1 MLEGSRIAAGRW
13 EGLWTGT
20 AEPGLR
26 VIHQER
32 ELPGLAC
39 EALGGGRWRLSLP
52 IPVELLSDG
61 VQTFLL
67 RAGDD
72 TVGHFTLVSGQ
83 PLEADLRAEL
93 DLLRAEL
100 DLLKRAFRR
109 HCVET
114 GA

>member
-13 EGLWTGT
+13 EGLWTG
-20 AEPGLR
+20 AAAPELK
-26 VIHQER
+26 VVHQDR
-32 ELPGLAC
+32 ALPDLTC
-39 EALGGGRWRLSLP
+39 DALGPGRWRLSLP
-52 IPVELLSDG
+52 IPVALISDG
-61 VQTFLL
+61 VQTFVL
-67 RAGDD
+67 RAGEE
-72 TVGHFTLVSGQ
+72 TVGHFTIISGQ

>member
-1 MLEGSRIAAGRW
+1 MLEGSRIAAGHW
-13 EGLWTGT
+13 EGVWTGA
-20 AEPGLR
+20 AEPAFQVL
-26 VIHQER
+26 HQER
-32 ELPGLAC
+32 ALPGLSC
-39 EALGGGRWRLSLP
+39 EALGEGRWRLRLP
-52 IPVELLSDG
+52 IPAALLSDG

-72 TVGHFTLVSGQ
+72 TVGHFTIVSGQ
-83 PLEADLRAEL
+83 PLEADLRAEI

-114 GA
+114 AG